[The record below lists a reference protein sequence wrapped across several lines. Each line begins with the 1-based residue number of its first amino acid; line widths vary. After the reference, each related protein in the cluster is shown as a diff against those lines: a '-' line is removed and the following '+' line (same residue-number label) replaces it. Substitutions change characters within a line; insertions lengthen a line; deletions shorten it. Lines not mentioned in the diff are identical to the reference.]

1 MKSLIHIYTG
11 DGKGKTTAAIGL
23 SIRFIGNGGKV
34 LFTQFLKDNK
44 SSELSILNNLD
55 DIELLLC
62 EETFGFYSRMNE
74 QTKERAEKVYRE
86 YLNEILEIIKNKDIQ
101 MLIMDEVIG
110 AYNYNLIDKDTL
122 LTFLKNKPEHL
133 EVVMTGRNPEPE
145 LIELADYVSEIVK
158 VKHPFDQGIY
168 ARMGIEK

>member
-55 DIELLLC
+55 GIELLLC

-74 QTKERAEKVYRE
+74 QTKERAEKVYRD

-122 LTFLKNKPEHL
+122 LTFLKNKSEHL

>member
-1 MKSLIHIYTG
+1 MKGLIHIYAG

-23 SIRFIGNGGKV
+23 SIRFIGSGGKV

-55 DIELLLC
+55 GIELLLC
-62 EETFGFYSRMNE
+62 EETFGFYSRMDE
-74 QTKERAEKVYRE
+74 QTKERAEKVYRN
-86 YLNEILEIIKNKDIQ
+86 YLNEILDTIKNQQIQ
-101 MLIMDEVIG
+101 MLVMDEVIG
-110 AYNYNLIDKDTL
+110 AYNYNLIDKDSL
-122 LTFLKNKPEHL
+122 FTFLKNKPEHL
-133 EVVMTGRNPEPE
+133 EVVMTGRNPASE
-145 LIELADYVSEIVK
+145 LLEIADYVSEIVK